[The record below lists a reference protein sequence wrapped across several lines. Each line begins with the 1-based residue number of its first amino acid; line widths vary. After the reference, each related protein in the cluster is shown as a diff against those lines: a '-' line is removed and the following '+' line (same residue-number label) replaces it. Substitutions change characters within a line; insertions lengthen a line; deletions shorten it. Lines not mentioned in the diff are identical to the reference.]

1 MSLLKVVNIYYS
13 NSVFRDVAES
23 LECMF
28 KKRNLTVNITHSID
42 KNDTNLWILFGVN
55 ELPPST
61 LLPQNY
67 IVYQLEQISVEGNK
81 WLTEKYVEI
90 MKGAKQVW
98 DYSLKNVNKLSLGG
112 VKNVLL
118 VPISYSDN
126 LEVVDCTKIPD
137 SEKDIDILFMG
148 SISPRRKELLERLRS
163 IEGARI
169 MIADGGLWGEERLGL
184 IKRSKIV
191 INIHYYGAN
200 SLLEMARLS
209 VLLANHSFIIS
220 ETGGDATMDKR
231 VDKGV
236 VFGKYDELVTLCK
249 KYLRNDMI
257 SKRTSISREGYR
269 LFRDRAYQI
278 PNKFYKLVNEFSN
291 GSIGGNMGE
300 VIAPVAS
307 GDKIQEIPLRM
318 DSDGYHTVQVPELK
332 EFPTVTIVTPT
343 KNRKLFTAMM
353 IHQVEKLDYPKD
365 KLEWIIIDDSDILED
380 FEHIEESVESV
391 LGRKLKVTCIHLEG
405 KHTISD
411 KRNMGAE
418 KAIGD
423 YICHLDD
430 DDYYFHNS
438 LKTKIAFLEHMEGKR
453 CIGSTRLP
461 VYNLV
466 DETSIIYETN
476 QLPEASMVYKKSFW
490 EEKHFKE
497 HLEGEG
503 YPFTMGRREQC
514 LDIPYLFSVVAVN
527 HGKNVTS
534 KTRLYT
540 GDVNKLNNGNK
551 KKLVESERETIT
563 DLFETMDDETQDI
576 LMGIKSYMKRPRL
589 QMEETA

>member
-13 NSVFRDVAES
+13 NSVFRDIAES
-23 LECMF
+23 LECVF
-28 KKRNLTVNITHSID
+28 KKRNVTVNMTHSID
-42 KNDTNLWILFGVN
+42 KDDSNLWILFGVN

-98 DYSLKNVNKLSLGG
+98 DYSLRNVNKLSLGG
-112 VKNVLL
+112 VKNVLH

-126 LEVVDCTKIPD
+126 LEAVDCTKIPD

-148 SISPRRKELLERLRS
+148 SISPRRKELLERLKT
-163 IEGARI
+163 IEGAKI

-184 IKRSKIV
+184 MKRSKIV
-191 INIHYYGAN
+191 INIHYYGAD

-209 VLLANHSFIIS
+209 VLLANHCFIIS
-220 ETGGDATMDKR
+220 ETGGDASMDKKLE
-231 VDKGV
+231 KGV
-236 VFGKYDELVTLCK
+236 VFGKYNELVTMCK
-249 KYLRNDMI
+249 KYLRGDMI

-269 LFRDRAYQI
+269 IFREKVYQI
-278 PNKFYKLVNEFSN
+278 PNNFYKLVTEFST
-291 GSIGGNMGE
+291 GSIGGNRGE

-318 DSDGYHTVQVPELK
+318 DSDGYHTVQVPDLK
-332 EFPTVTIVTPT
+332 SFPTVTIVTPT

-353 IHQVEKLDYPKD
+353 IHQIEKLDYPRD

-380 FEHIEESVESV
+380 FEYIKECVESV

-405 KHTISD
+405 KHTISE
-411 KRNMGAE
+411 KRNLGAE
-418 KAIGD
+418 KASGD
-423 YICHLDD
+423 YICHIDD

-438 LKTKIAFLEHMEGKR
+438 LKTKIAFLENMAGKR

-466 DETSIIYETN
+466 DGTSIIYETN

-490 EEKHFKE
+490 EEKGFKE

-527 HGKNVTS
+527 HGKNVTG

-540 GDVNKLNNGNK
+540 GDTSKLNTGNK

-563 DLFETMDDETQDI
+563 DLLEAMDDETQDI
-576 LMGIKSYMKRPRL
+576 LMGIKSYMKRPRISV
-589 QMEETA
+589 E

>member
-13 NSVFRDVAES
+13 NSVFRDIAES
-23 LECMF
+23 LECVF
-28 KKRNLTVNITHSID
+28 KKRNLSVNITHSID
-42 KNDTNLWILFGVN
+42 KDDSNLWILFGVN

-98 DYSLKNVNKLSLGG
+98 DYSIKNVNKLSLGG
-112 VKNVLL
+112 VKNVLN

-126 LEVVDCTKIPD
+126 LEAVDCTKIPD

-148 SISPRRKELLERLRS
+148 SISPRRKELLERLKT
-163 IEGARI
+163 IDGAKI

-191 INIHYYGAN
+191 INIHYYGPD

-220 ETGGDATMDKR
+220 ESGGDASMDKR
-231 VDKGV
+231 LDKGV

-249 KYLRNDMI
+249 KYLRVDMI
-257 SKRTSISREGYR
+257 AKRTSISREGYR
-269 LFRDRAYQI
+269 IFREKAYQI
-278 PNKFYKLVNEFSN
+278 PNNFYKLVNEFSN
-291 GSIGGNMGE
+291 GSIGGNKGE

-332 EFPTVTIVTPT
+332 EFPKVTIVTPT

-353 IHQVEKLDYPKD
+353 IHQVEKLDYPRE

-380 FEHIEESVESV
+380 FEYIKECVESV

-405 KHTISD
+405 KHTISE

-418 KAIGD
+418 KASGA
-423 YICHLDD
+423 YICHIDD

-438 LKTKIAFLEHMEGKR
+438 LKTKIAFLENMEGKW
-453 CIGSTRLP
+453 CIGSTRIP

-466 DETSIIYETN
+466 DSTSIIYETN

-490 EEKHFKE
+490 EEKGFKE

-514 LDIPYLFSVVAVN
+514 LDIPYLFSLVAVN
-527 HGKNVTS
+527 HGKNVTG

-540 GDVNKLNNGNK
+540 GDTSKLNTGNK

-563 DLFETMDDETQDI
+563 DLLEAMDEETQDI
-576 LMGIKSYMKRPRL
+576 LMGIKSYMKKSKNITVP
-589 QMEETA
+589 

>member
-13 NSVFRDVAES
+13 NSVFRDIAES
-23 LECMF
+23 LECVF
-28 KKRNLTVNITHSID
+28 KKRNLSVNITHSID
-42 KNDTNLWILFGVN
+42 KDDSNLWILFGVN

-98 DYSLKNVNKLSLGG
+98 DYSIKNVNKLSLGG
-112 VKNVLL
+112 VKNVLN

-126 LEVVDCTKIPD
+126 LEAVDCTKIPD

-148 SISPRRKELLERLRS
+148 SISPRRKELLERLKT
-163 IEGARI
+163 IDGAKI

-191 INIHYYGAN
+191 INIHYYGPD

-220 ETGGDATMDKR
+220 ESGGDASMDKR
-231 VDKGV
+231 LDKGV

-249 KYLRNDMI
+249 KYLRVDMI
-257 SKRTSISREGYR
+257 AKRTSISREGYR
-269 LFRDRAYQI
+269 IFREKAYQI
-278 PNKFYKLVNEFSN
+278 PNNFYKLVNEFSN
-291 GSIGGNMGE
+291 GSIGGNKGE

-332 EFPTVTIVTPT
+332 EFPKVTIVTPT

-353 IHQVEKLDYPKD
+353 IHQVEKLDYPRE

-380 FEHIEESVESV
+380 FEYIKECVESV

-405 KHTISD
+405 KHTISE

-418 KAIGD
+418 KASGA
-423 YICHLDD
+423 YICHIDD

-438 LKTKIAFLEHMEGKR
+438 LKTKIAFLENMEGKR
-453 CIGSTRLP
+453 CIGSTRIP

-466 DETSIIYETN
+466 DSTSIIYETN

-490 EEKHFKE
+490 EEKGFKE

-514 LDIPYLFSVVAVN
+514 LDIPYLFSLVAVN
-527 HGKNVTS
+527 HGKNVTG

-540 GDVNKLNNGNK
+540 GDTSKLNTGNK

-563 DLFETMDDETQDI
+563 DLLEAMDEETQDI
-576 LMGIKSYMKRPRL
+576 LMGIKSYMKKSKNITVP
-589 QMEETA
+589 

>member
-1 MSLLKVVNIYYS
+1 
-13 NSVFRDVAES
+13 
-23 LECMF
+23 
-28 KKRNLTVNITHSID
+28 
-42 KNDTNLWILFGVN
+42 
-55 ELPPST
+55 
-61 LLPQNY
+61 
-67 IVYQLEQISVEGNK
+67 
-81 WLTEKYVEI
+81 

-98 DYSLKNVNKLSLGG
+98 DYSIKNVNKLSLGG
-112 VKNVLL
+112 VKNVLH
-118 VPISYSDN
+118 VPINYSDN
-126 LEVVDCTKIPD
+126 LEAVDCTKISE

-148 SISPRRKELLERLRS
+148 SISPRRKDLLERLKT
-163 IEGARI
+163 IDGAKI

-209 VLLANHSFIIS
+209 ILLANHSFIIS
-220 ETGGDATMDKR
+220 ETGGDASMDKR
-231 VDKGV
+231 LDKGV
-236 VFGKYDELVTLCK
+236 IFGKYDELVTLCK
-249 KYLRNDMI
+249 KYLRSDMAT
-257 SKRTSISREGYR
+257 KRTIVSREGYR
-269 LFRDRAYQI
+269 IFREKLYQI
-278 PNKFYKLVNEFSN
+278 PNNFYKLVSEFST
-291 GSIGGNMGE
+291 GSIGGNTGE

-332 EFPTVTIVTPT
+332 EFPNVTIVTPT
-343 KNRKLFTAMM
+343 RNRKIFTAMM
-353 IHQVEKLDYPKD
+353 IHQVEKLDYPRD

-380 FEHIEESVESV
+380 FEYIKECVDNV
-391 LGRKLKVTCIHLEG
+391 LGKKLQVKCLHLEG

-411 KRNMGAE
+411 KRNMGVE
-418 KAIGD
+418 KASGS
-423 YICHLDD
+423 YICHVDD

-438 LKTKIAFLEHMEGKR
+438 LKTKIAFLENMEGKS

-466 DETSIIYETN
+466 DNTSIIYENN

-490 EEKHFKE
+490 EERHFKE

-527 HGKNVTS
+527 HGKNVTG

-540 GDVNKLNNGNK
+540 GDVNLASRNGNK

-563 DLFETMDDETQDI
+563 DLLEAMDDETQDI
-576 LMGIKSYMKRPRL
+576 LMGIKSYMKRPRI
-589 QMEETA
+589 MTE